1 MLGIFDL
8 YFYLEVYSTDLNDAP
23 WCLVQ
28 FFFQNYIKKSKQ
40 TYCFSFLANCLTKY
54 QAVSSPS
61 TYVSY
66 LKRPELY
73 QGVKVGNFFHS

>member
-28 FFFQNYIKKSKQ
+28 FFFKIISK
-40 TYCFSFLANCLTKY
+40 NRN
-54 QAVSSPS
+54 
-61 TYVSY
+61 
-66 LKRPELY
+66 KRIVLVFW
-73 QGVKVGNFFHS
+73 QIV